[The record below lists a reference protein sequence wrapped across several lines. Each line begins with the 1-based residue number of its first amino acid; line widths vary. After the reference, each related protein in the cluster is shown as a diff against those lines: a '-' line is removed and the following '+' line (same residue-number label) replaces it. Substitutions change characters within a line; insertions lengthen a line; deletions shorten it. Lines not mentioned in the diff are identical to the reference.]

1 MERWSIGDPNGT
13 TGLQMERW
21 KDGVPNGTRERWCSK
36 WNDGVTNRL
45 MERWG
50 SKWNNGVPNR
60 TMVFQMEQWVQN
72 GTMGSEWNNGVP
84 NRTMKRWDDGMTDCS
99 SYQQSFV
106 VSVVTY
112 LSSSIYQGTLVL
124 RLSQDWTIVR
134 WLGRLFMALVLFEV
148 CRKGRTWWGRKLG
161 RPLMN
166 WDEIK
171 WKEKKTEQQKDRTT
185 EQHKDRTTERRI
197 NRTTEQRING
207 TTERQHDEKTER

>member
-1 MERWSIGDPNGT
+1 MERNGT
-13 TGLQMERW
+13 TELQMERW
-21 KDGVPNGTRERWCSK
+21 NVGVPNWTTERWC
-36 WNDGVTNRL
+36 
-45 MERWG
+45 
-50 SKWNNGVPNR
+50 SKWNNGVPNS

-72 GTMGSEWNNGVP
+72 GTMGSEWNNGVS

-112 LSSSIYQGTLVL
+112 LSSSIYHGTLVL

-197 NRTTEQRING
+197 NRTTKQRFNR

>member
-1 MERWSIGDPNGT
+1 MEYWVVHWTMLNNCRTMGF
-13 TGLQMERW
+13 QMERW
-21 KDGVPNGTRERWCSK
+21 NDGAPNGTIEWWGTK
-36 WNDGVTNRL
+36 

-50 SKWNNGVPNR
+50 SKWNNGVQNR

-72 GTMGSEWNNGVP
+72 GTMGSEWNNGVS

-112 LSSSIYQGTLVL
+112 LSSSIYHGTLVL

-148 CRKGRTWWGRKLG
+148 CRKGRTWLRHLWGRKRG

-166 WDEIK
+166 WDELK
-171 WKEKKTEQQKDRTT
+171 
-185 EQHKDRTTERRI
+185 
-197 NRTTEQRING
+197 G
-207 TTERQHDEKTER
+207 